1 MRKPTTAFIFW
12 DYRMQ
17 IKIRVLKYNELSEAL
32 KLIESTFMLFVAP
45 DYMDQGVQSFFGV
58 YK

>member
-17 IKIRVLKYNELSEAL
+17 IKIRVLKYNELPEAL
-32 KLIESTFMLFVAP
+32 KLIESTFMLFLLRRTIWIREFNLFW
-45 DYMDQGVQSFFGV
+45 GL
-58 YK
+58 